1 MFVGSSLGLSYSEGA
16 PGHEMFHETLMEP
29 AAYRH
34 FVRTGDFADGTQLVL
49 LLHGAAESVLPG
61 RHGRY
66 AAEIH
71 GVEMAVKDLD
81 RFEEGWAYFGFG
93 GSDGIRTTAE
103 AFPKD
108 SCHDCHAEHAARD
121 NVFVQFYPMLTE
133 AAGVEVAARRPGDD
147 SDTVVVLAAGPMEAG
162 AAGPM
167 EAGAAGESAEVMPAG
182 SPAGDAPPTGEPIVA
197 YGGLDP
203 VMLVAGRE
211 EMGKAEIIEEHHGWQ
226 YRFASEPNRVTF
238 AADPS
243 RFAPQNETCPVV
255 PGAAIEADLYTVHD
269 GKVYAFASDSCRED
283 FEADPVAYL
292 PPDEKGSR

>member
-1 MFVGSSLGLSYSEGA
+1 
-16 PGHEMFHETLMEP
+16 MFHETLMEP
-29 AAYRH
+29 TAYRH
-34 FVRTGDFADGTQLVL
+34 FVRTGEFADGTQLVL

-66 AAEIH
+66 ANEIH
-71 GVEMAVKDLD
+71 GVEMAIKDYD

-93 GSDGIRTTAE
+93 GSDGIRKTAE

-133 AAGVEVAARRPGDD
+133 AAGVEVAVRRRGDD
-147 SDTVVVLAAGPMEAG
+147 TDSARARAAGPMEAG
-162 AAGPM
+162 AADEGGETMPS
-167 EAGAAGESAEVMPAG
+167 ATAAGSATL
-182 SPAGDAPPTGEPIVA
+182 SDEPVVA

-211 EMGKAEIIEEHHGWQ
+211 EMGKAEIIEEHRGWQ
-226 YRFASEPNRVTF
+226 YRFASEPNRAKF
-238 AADPS
+238 AADPV

-269 GKVYAFASDSCRED
+269 GKVYAFASDNCRED
-283 FEADPVAYL
+283 FQTDPAAFVPSAG
-292 PPDEKGSR
+292 DAAR